1 MKNEKKTFYLFV
13 MPALIAFIIVM
24 VIPFMLGLFYSFTDW
39 NGISKDFAFV
49 GFENYG
55 KLFTDKVY
63 MIALAKTF
71 LFALLSVVTI
81 NVIGLGF
88 ALLVTTKLK
97 SRNFMRVSFFF
108 PNLIG
113 GLILG
118 FVWQF
123 IFTQVFMYIG
133 QSATSLDFFFFDWL
147 TTPTSAFLAMVF
159 VTTWKQAGYVMVIY
173 IAAIQSIPGEVLEA
187 AKVDGASR
195 LATFIKIKLPLI
207 MSGFTVSLFVTLS
220 NAFKVY
226 DLNLSLTSGG
236 PMGTTVLASMNIYNE
251 AFGSNNFA
259 YAQSKAIILFII
271 IALISVMQV
280 NYTKSR
286 EVEL

>member
-1 MKNEKKTFYLFV
+1 MKNDKRTFYLFIT
-13 MPALIAFIIVM
+13 PAIIAFVIVM
-24 VIPFMLGLFYSFTDW
+24 VIPFCLGIFYSLTDW

-49 GFENYG
+49 GLENYG
-55 KLFTDKVY
+55 ELLTDVNY
-63 MIALAKTF
+63 QIALGKTF
-71 LFALLSVVTI
+71 LFAFLSVITI

-97 SRNFMRVSFFF
+97 SRNFLRVSFFF

-123 IFTQVFMYIG
+123 IFTQAFQFIG
-133 QSATSLDFFFFDWL
+133 QTFVASDFFFFDWL
-147 TTPTSAFLAMVF
+147 TTPVSAFLAMVF

-173 IAAIQSIPGEVLEA
+173 IAAIQSIPNEVLEA
-187 AKVDGASR
+187 AKVDGASAI
-195 LATFIKIKLPLI
+195 ATFIRVKLPLI

-236 PMGTTVLASMNIYNE
+236 PMGKTVLASMDIYNE

-259 YAQSKAIILFII
+259 YGQSKAIILFAV
-271 IALISVMQV
+271 IALISVIQV